1 MEQSTKR
8 RKIFLK
14 VASIVLVIALG
25 VGAWI
30 GIYKWLT
37 PDKDY
42 NYEIYRARTELH
54 YEGLKDSLVTQVD
67 LYIQTTSP
75 GSSVDGLVLVE
86 MCDKYN
92 INLKFA
98 LAQGHLESHFG
109 TKGIAS
115 KTNSVFNVFSF
126 DGLSADQIIKKG
138 RGYKYPNFSI
148 EPYCRLL
155 TERYLV
161 DKTEEDLF
169 IKFEDINGNRYAS
182 DKKYE
187 ERLLNIYKS
196 IDSVANLGVY
206 KDYIKYKIILGR

>member
-1 MEQSTKR
+1 MRQNAEQ

-14 VASIVLVIALG
+14 IASIVLVIALG

-67 LYIQTTSP
+67 RYIQITAP

-138 RGYKYPNFSI
+138 RGYKHPNFSI

>member
-14 VASIVLVIALG
+14 VASIVLVIAIS
-25 VGAWI
+25 VAAWI

-37 PDKDY
+37 PDRDY

-67 LYIQTTSP
+67 RYIQATSP
-75 GSSVDGLVLVE
+75 GSSVDGLVFVE

-115 KTNSVFNVFSF
+115 KTNSVFNVFSY
-126 DGLSADQIIKKG
+126 DGLSADQIIKRG
-138 RGYKYPNFSI
+138 RGYKHPNFSI
-148 EPYCRLL
+148 EPYCQLL

-161 DKTEEDLF
+161 DKTEEDMF
-169 IKFEDINGNRYAS
+169 VKFEDINGNRYAS

-187 ERLLNIYKS
+187 DRLLNIYKS
-196 IDSVANLGVY
+196 IDSVVNFGVY
-206 KDYIKYKIILGR
+206 RDYQKYKIILGK

>member
-1 MEQSTKR
+1 MGQNTEQ

-14 VASIVLVIALG
+14 IASIILVLIIAI
-25 VGAWI
+25 VGWI
-30 GIYKWLT
+30 GIYNWLS
-37 PDKDY
+37 PDRDY
-42 NYEIYRARTELH
+42 NYGIYRARTELH

-67 LYIQTTSP
+67 RYIQATSP

-126 DGLSADQIIKKG
+126 DGLSADQIIKRG
-138 RGYKYPNFSI
+138 RGYKHPNFSI

-155 TERYLV
+155 TEKYLV

-206 KDYIKYKIILGR
+206 KDYTRYKIILGR

>member
-67 LYIQTTSP
+67 LYIQTTSS

-138 RGYKYPNFSI
+138 RGYKHPNFSI